1 MSRILRRPMFRGG
14 SVDSYGTGIASGLGT
29 RSQYRN
35 GGVSYN
41 PYNKA
46 QTSNLLGR
54 NTPKVLPDMS
64 QFGESKI
71 TSIFNPVQITP
82 QGFQKSSPMPGSD
95 ELAMLMKNL
104 YPGSA
109 YGEPISEEDIEESL
123 EQGQI
128 FDNYGTA
135 SSIRRG
141 EGEKL
146 EPSSR
151 IEEGL
156 FGSGV
161 FDEEDKFREREAT
174 RIPFDNVQE
183 LRDEPASTSPELE
196 AIRQENID
204 KIDSSPKKVE
214 TPNVN
219 ETDETEVT
227 MTDLEKALGLDK
239 ARRRDLGDML
249 GRASAAFLGTGDV
262 REGLS
267 EFMAAEVKAGP
278 SRTERIKSIAGLE
291 EFKAKKA
298 QELYEAK
305 LTATLK
311 QKQGT
316 KGSLQKDIEYL
327 GTLSGADRIAALG
340 KLGYK
345 APSLSAAIKELKIT
359 GQAPDPATIIN
370 LATLYIGPDFQGVV
384 DVTEEMS
391 GKAAGTYITTDAT
404 ALIIVDEQGNTRLQ
418 KL

>member
-1 MSRILRRPMFRGG
+1 MSKILRRPMFRGG
-14 SVDSYGTGIASGLGT
+14 KVDSYGTGIASGLGT
-29 RSQYRN
+29 RSGYYRG

-41 PYNKA
+41 PFNKA
-46 QTSNLLGR
+46 QTQSLVEAY
-54 NTPKVLPDMS
+54 TPKGLPQSFINFFKANQANQRPTGRFRTTTPGATLEDAEGLLASNTMMTDGS
-64 QFGESKI
+64 AAGIEDVFGGKFGGGTEP
-71 TSIFNPVQITP
+71 PVIVP
-82 QGFQKSSPMPGSD
+82 SMPFDSENIDFTDDEYREEIPKLGVGSD
-95 ELAMLMKNL
+95 REKDL
-104 YPGSA
+104 
-109 YGEPISEEDIEESL
+109 
-123 EQGQI
+123 
-128 FDNYGTA
+128 DNFYN
-135 SSIRRG
+135 
-141 EGEKL
+141 
-146 EPSSR
+146 PQ
-151 IEEGL
+151 
-156 FGSGV
+156 V
-161 FDEEDKFREREAT
+161 ERDT
-174 RIPFDNVQE
+174 G
-183 LRDEPASTSPELE
+183 LE
-196 AIRQENID
+196 AIRQQNID
-204 KIDSSPKKVE
+204 KMDSSPKEVK
-214 TPNVN
+214 TPRID

-249 GRASAAFLGTGDV
+249 GRASAAFLGAGDV
-262 REGLS
+262 REGLA
-267 EFMAAEVKAGP
+267 EFMAAETKAGP

-305 LTATLK
+305 LTAQLK

-327 GTLSGADRIAALG
+327 GTLTGADRTAALG

-370 LATLYIGPDFQGVV
+370 LAELYIGPDFQGIV

-404 ALIIVDEQGNTRLQ
+404 ALIIVDEKGNTRLQ